1 MLKSMP
7 ENLIESTVSQIPAG
21 KSGEP
26 DEIARCVIF
35 LSSTEASFIIGS
47 TITVNGG
54 QFIF

>member
-7 ENLIESTVSQIPAG
+7 ENSIESTVSQIPVG

-35 LSSTEASFIIGS
+35 LASTEASFITGS
-47 TITVNGG
+47 TMTVNEG